1 MNYQKKTLNRILTG
15 KNIHKCIIKSYY
27 TFEDLAFILELN
39 SPRVIY
45 EWVKGTKMPS
55 LENFYNLIVL
65 LNVKMEDILAFA

>member
-1 MNYQKKTLNRILTG
+1 MFYQKYKLDRIMTG
-15 KNIHKCIIKSYY
+15 RNINKFIVKSSF

-55 LENFYNLIVL
+55 LENFYNLIIL
-65 LNVKMEDILAFA
+65 FNVKMEDILAFA